1 MQRYDLTLKAEK
13 RPETLERILRVV
25 RHRGFEVVT
34 LNAQNN
40 GNQFEITLSVQS
52 KRAIELL
59 THQLSKLIDVA
70 CVQIQQQTTQQIRA

>member
-40 GNQFEITLSVQS
+40 GNQFEITLSVQGE
-52 KRAIELL
+52 RAIELL
-59 THQLSKLIDVA
+59 THQLSKLIDVT
-70 CVQIQQQTTQQIRA
+70 VIE

>member
-52 KRAIELL
+52 ERAIELL
-59 THQLSKLIDVA
+59 THQLSKLIDVT
-70 CVQIQQQTTQQIRA
+70 VIE

>member
-34 LNAQNN
+34 LSAQNN

-52 KRAIELL
+52 ERAIELL
-59 THQLSKLIDVA
+59 THQLSKLIDVT
-70 CVQIQQQTTQQIRA
+70 IIE

>member
-25 RHRGFEVVT
+25 RHRGFEVLT

-52 KRAIELL
+52 ERAIELL
-59 THQLSKLIDVA
+59 THQLSKLIDVT
-70 CVQIQQQTTQQIRA
+70 VIE

>member
-52 KRAIELL
+52 ERAIELL
-59 THQLSKLIDVA
+59 THQLSKLIDVT
-70 CVQIQQQTTQQIRA
+70 VI